1 MGGKIDSFCRERGH
15 GFVMPIT
22 EGSEGEKIFL
32 HISDVE
38 DEYVPKKGDR
48 VQFKLAPIPPH
59 MSKFQAVQCK
69 IVERG
74 KTRTMKSGPPNHD
87 QRKKN
92 KYCCLRSK

>member
-1 MGGKIDSFCRERGH
+1 
-15 GFVMPIT
+15 MPIT

-74 KTRTMKSGPPNHD
+74 KDKDHEKWAAEPRPEKEE
-87 QRKKN
+87 
-92 KYCCLRSK
+92 